1 MADYNSRQY
10 GGYDRE
16 DSDSHGDDALVTKQD
31 KQKLSALAND
41 AMKKG
46 TAAMSDAEL
55 GKTEKFFGIN
65 IDSGLAAYLSSTYNV
80 VSGNIGK
87 FIGPKTYNLTTKI
100 GEQMGMAPKSTGLK
114 QTAAVTTFVV
124 NVGLK
129 AAADIGKITTAF
141 SEQRKDRQKM
151 VQHIAPVLDDI
162 KGRHSLGAFAGVRES
177 DNEVI
182 YAHRQRMAR
191 MAKSENT
198 NRIVS
203 MLVNVVPNVALDVT
217 TFNHMWGGMTP
228 KAIKDA
234 AQLAA
239 AKKLTESDDSVL
251 GNLGETFIQVTS
263 GQISERIS
271 KGNQLKL
278 RKGLQPYS
286 SLEMILELQKQV
298 ESNPK
303 SSSFQ
308 LPKGFENSNKHPK
321 SYPLEE
327 YVALIFIQ
335 HQREM
340 VDFTNDH
347 TEIREALHDDL
358 TAAIKPVVK
367 SIRAGSLDAMSLI
380 RLVGERKII
389 KNKGR
394 AIAEPHEVEE
404 LIKHSDAYVHTDL
417 EEFYR
422 NASRTREEMK
432 KLLDKLEGQDRAI
445 YLALLPDAVKEDL
458 GVPRKEIKAHHDE
471 VKKAKHPNRALA
483 DLTVAAHS
491 ESQFTLKTEGLAK
504 PEIQLLDSAYAAIK
518 RDGIDAVN
526 DFKTSATNPKGL
538 EHILANWAV
547 PHIQGGKDHLGKV
560 MEKGHSRMEEITS
573 KLDHQD
579 DAQRKENDRERD
591 HESEQELDVEQ
602 GSHASRQKARSD
614 ADHGT
619 SREMD

>member
-10 GGYDRE
+10 GGYDHE
-16 DSDSHGDDALVTKQD
+16 EHDSHGDDALITKQD

-46 TAAMSDAEL
+46 ASAMSDAEL
-55 GKTEKFFGIN
+55 GKTEKFFGFN
-65 IDSGLAAYLSSTYNV
+65 VDSGLAAYISSTYNV

-100 GEQMGMAPKSTGLK
+100 GEQMGMVPKSIGLK
-114 QTAAVTTFVV
+114 QTAAVTTFLV
-124 NVGLK
+124 NVGVK

-141 SEQRKDRQKM
+141 SEQRKDRQKI
-151 VQHIAPVLDDI
+151 VSHISPVLDDI
-162 KGRHSLGAFAGVRES
+162 KGRHTLGAFAGVRES

-182 YAHRQRMAR
+182 YAHRQRMTR
-191 MAKSENT
+191 IAKSENT

-217 TFNHMWGGMTP
+217 TFNHMWGGMDP
-228 KAIKDA
+228 DQIKKA
-234 AQLAA
+234 AQKIAA
-239 AKKLTESDDSVL
+239 TKKADSDDSVL

-308 LPKGFENSNKHPK
+308 LPKGFENSDKHPK
-321 SYPLEE
+321 SYPLDE

-340 VDFTNDH
+340 VDFTDDH
-347 TEIREALHDDL
+347 TEIREALHEDL
-358 TAAIKPVVK
+358 TSAIKPIVK

-380 RLVGERKII
+380 RLVGERQII

-458 GVPRKEIKAHHDE
+458 GVPRKEIKAHHED
-471 VKKAKHPNRALA
+471 VKKAKHSNQTLA
-483 DLTVAAHS
+483 DLTVAAHG
-491 ESQFTLKTEGLAK
+491 ESQSSLKERGLAK

-518 RDGIDAVN
+518 RDGMDAVN
-526 DFKTSATNPKGL
+526 DFKTSPTNPKGL

-547 PHIQGGKDHLGKV
+547 PHIQGGKDHLGKM
-560 MEKGHSRMEEITS
+560 MEKGHVRLEEITS
-573 KLDHQD
+573 KLDHQ
-579 DAQRKENDRERD
+579 AETQRKEND
-591 HESEQELDVEQ
+591 QENDQEPDLEQ
-602 GSHASRQKARSD
+602 GAHVAREHARSD
-614 ADHGT
+614 ASYSASH
-619 SREMD
+619 EME